1 MRLLILP
8 PIAALGFAGAAIFGG
23 DLASATT
30 TQSLDS
36 GRTAAPPAVIL
47 ALSEVRID
55 QAKGRIYGKLPEI
68 GNSKTNAGDSV
79 AGNHR
84 PQTCDASNA
93 TSQGCATATQQ
104 ARPLAK

>member
-1 MRLLILP
+1 MP
-8 PIAALGFAGAAIFGG
+8 PIAALGFAGALIFGG

-30 TQSLDS
+30 TQSPDS
-36 GRTAAPPAVIL
+36 GRRAAPSELIL
-47 ALSEVRID
+47 ALSEARID
-55 QAKGRIYGKLPEI
+55 QANGRIPHGKLPEL
-68 GNSKTNAGDSV
+68 GNKKDGSDSV

-84 PQTCDASNA
+84 PQTCDSSNA